1 MAHRFR
7 IEIVEVGDGLYG
19 PDHPWHDEHRV
30 VEIATGRVV
39 LALEE
44 TPDLSKPWDPSYH
57 GVSSLSLDDEGGTV
71 TARYHDGTV
80 ERFPL
85 P

>member
-1 MAHRFR
+1 MAPRFG

-19 PDHPWHDEHRV
+19 PDHPWHNEHRV

-39 LALEE
+39 FAFEE

-57 GVSSLSLDDEGGTV
+57 GVSSLILAEDEASVTV
-71 TARYHDGTV
+71 CYHDGSI
-80 ERFPL
+80 ERVTL